1 MGKDTSLRERI
12 HTTLRLDRAAR
23 FVWKAAP
30 GWTLASLGLVLVQAL
45 LPLLSLYLIKLI
57 VDGVTEAL
65 GAADPAAAYGQ
76 VLLFIGLAAG
86 VAVLNALA
94 QLGGSLVREAQS
106 LAVTDFMYGVLHA
119 QSIRADLAYYENPA
133 YFDTLHR
140 AQAEGPSRPTSMVN
154 GLVNVARSGITL
166 LAVAGLLVTF
176 HWVMAVVLVAAAL
189 PGIAVRVVYAGKMFR
204 WQRERTPTQRRANY
218 LNWILTGAHHAKEVR
233 LFGLGDLLAGRFDG
247 LRRVLRGERLA
258 LARRRSLGELGA
270 QLGATLAV
278 FGSLAFIAYRAVH
291 GAITLGDMVM
301 YFQAFQ
307 RGLGYLREL
316 LGGMAGL
323 YEDNLFLQNLFE
335 FLDLE
340 PRVKDPAHPVPV
352 PRPLKK
358 GLEVDHVRF
367 RYPFTDR
374 DVLLDLSFRVGPGEV
389 VALVG
394 ENGSGKT
401 TLVKLLCRLYDPDQG
416 AVRVDGE
423 DVRQFRVQELREQ
436 FSVVFQDFAAYHLS
450 ARENIRFGN
459 IGLEEKDG
467 RIEDAARRAGIHER
481 IERLSRG
488 YDTTLGRWFE
498 DGEELSIGEWQKV
511 ALARAFVR
519 DAQVIVLDEPTSS
532 MDARSE
538 YEVFE
543 GFRRLLEG
551 RSAVLVSHR
560 FSTVRMADRI
570 YVFDQGRIIEQGS
583 HEELVA
589 RGGMYAELYAKQ
601 AEAYQEGKPSSR
613 QGAKTQR
620 KAKFF

>member
-1 MGKDTSLRERI
+1 MGKDTTLRNRI
-12 HTTLRLDRAAR
+12 RQTMRLDRAAR

-30 GWTLASLGLVLVQAL
+30 GWTLASLGIVLVQAL

-86 VAVLNALA
+86 VAVISALT

-106 LAVTDFMYGVLHA
+106 LAVTDFMYGVLHT

-133 YFDTLHR
+133 YLDTLHR
-140 AQAEGPSRPTSMVN
+140 AQMEGPHRPTSIVN

-166 LAVAGLLVTF
+166 IAMAGLLFTF
-176 HWVMAVVLVAAAL
+176 HWIMAVILVAAAL
-189 PGIAVRVVYAGKMFR
+189 PGVAVRVVFSRRMFQ
-204 WQRERTPTQRRANY
+204 WQRERTKTQREASY
-218 LNWILTGAHHAKEVR
+218 LNWILTGAPHAKEVR
-233 LFGLGDLLAGRFDG
+233 LFGLGNLLGGRFAG
-247 LRRVLRGERLA
+247 LRRVLRREQLA
-258 LARRRSLGELGA
+258 LSRRRSLGELCA
-270 QLGATLAV
+270 QVGATLAV
-278 FGSLAFIAYRAVH
+278 FGSLAFIAYRAVL

-307 RGLGYLREL
+307 KGLGYLRDL
-316 LGGMAGL
+316 FGAVVSL
-323 YEDNLFLQNLFE
+323 YEDNLFLRNLFD

-340 PRVKDPAHPVPV
+340 PKVKDPVHPVPV
-352 PRPLKK
+352 PRPMAQ
-358 GLEVDHVRF
+358 GIAVDRVTF
-367 RYPFTDR
+367 QYPSTER
-374 DVLLDLSFRVGPGEV
+374 PVLQDVSLRVAPGEII
-389 VALVG
+389 ALVG
-394 ENGSGKT
+394 ANGSGKT

-416 AVRVDGE
+416 ALLMDGVDL
-423 DVRQFRVQELREQ
+423 RRFPIRELRDQ
-436 FSVVFQDFAAYHLS
+436 YSVVFQDYALYQLT

-459 IGLEEKDG
+459 IELPEKDG
-467 RIEDAARRAGIHER
+467 RIAEAARRAGIHER
-481 IERLSRG
+481 ITRLSKG
-488 YDTTLGRWFE
+488 YDTILGRMFE
-498 DGEELSIGEWQKV
+498 EGEELSIGEWQKV

-570 YVFDQGRIIEQGS
+570 YVFEGGRIIEEGS

-589 RGGMYAELYAKQ
+589 KGGMYAELYAKQ
-601 AEAYQEGKPSSR
+601 AEAYQ
-613 QGAKTQR
+613 
-620 KAKFF
+620 